1 MYTLMVY
8 FSCTGPVHCNI
19 LNEFKISACIWE
31 VLVLNFDCNTAV
43 LKGHAIAQI
52 SHPFVTLETW
62 VQSQSRTC
70 GIGSGL
76 SDTVTGFALSTLF
89 SPSMTISTVLHIY
102 LSAINAR

>member
-1 MYTLMVY
+1 MYTLMLY
-8 FSCTGPVHCNI
+8 FSCTVLVHCNI

-43 LKGHAIAQI
+43 LKGHAIAWII
-52 SHPFVTLETW
+52 SHQFVTLETW

-76 SDTVTGFALSTLF
+76 SDTVTGFALKYF
-89 SPSMTISTVLHIY
+89 IFPIY
-102 LSAINAR
+102 DYFNSALYLPLCR